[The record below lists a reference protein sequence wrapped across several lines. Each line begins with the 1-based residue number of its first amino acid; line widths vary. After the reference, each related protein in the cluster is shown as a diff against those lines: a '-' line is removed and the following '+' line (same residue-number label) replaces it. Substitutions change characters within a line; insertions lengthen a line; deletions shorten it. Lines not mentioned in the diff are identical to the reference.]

1 MWRKIALI
9 IIITSVIFSISDY
22 FYTMRES
29 YNKYLE
35 GEYFFRYKATTIL
48 VMDQD
53 AWFESIENFEK
64 VSAMDFSDTKTMLL
78 YGGEQEVY
86 ASGPHDGV
94 CTVIYGSQ
102 IVDDFPVRNLRFEG
116 DDADYFFGKKQLTYE
131 EYIDYVKSL
140 SPDELKSDRVSSEK
154 MASFKTVLEFTFI
167 LAGTEVLI
175 CLILFILHRSDEK
188 FWFDLV
194 LVLGTLYSIFFEIIN
209 AVLN

>member
-1 MWRKIALI
+1 MWRKIAII

-35 GEYFFRYKATTIL
+35 GEYYFRYEATTVP

-53 AWFESIENFEK
+53 AWFESVENFEK
-64 VSAMDFSDTKTMLL
+64 VSSLDFSDTKIMLL

-86 ASGPHDGV
+86 ASGPHDGI

-102 IVDDFPVRNLRFEG
+102 TVDDFPVYNLKFKG
-116 DDADYFFGKKQLTYE
+116 DDADYFFGRKQLTYE

-140 SPDELKSDRVSSEK
+140 SPEELKSDRVSTQK

-167 LAGTEVLI
+167 LVGTEALI
-175 CLILFILHRSDEK
+175 CLILFILHRSDAK
-188 FWFDLV
+188 LWFDIV
-194 LVLGTLYSIFFEIIN
+194 LVLGTLYCVFFEVIT

>member
-1 MWRKIALI
+1 MWRKIAII

-35 GEYFFRYKATTIL
+35 GEYYFRYEATTVP

-53 AWFESIENFEK
+53 AWFESVENFEK
-64 VSAMDFSDTKTMLL
+64 VSSLDFSDTKIMLL
-78 YGGEQEVY
+78 YGGEQGVY

-102 IVDDFPVRNLRFEG
+102 TVDDFPVYNLRFKG
-116 DDADYFFGKKQLTYE
+116 DDADYFFGRKQLTYE

-140 SPDELKSDRVSSEK
+140 SPEELKSDRVSTKK

-167 LAGTEVLI
+167 LVGTEALI
-175 CLILFILHRSDEK
+175 CLILFILHRSDAK
-188 FWFDLV
+188 LWFDIV
-194 LVLGTLYSIFFEIIN
+194 LVLGTLYCIFFEVIT

>member
-1 MWRKIALI
+1 MWRKIAII

-35 GEYFFRYKATTIL
+35 GEYYFRYEATTVPI
-48 VMDQD
+48 MDQD
-53 AWFESIENFEK
+53 AWFESVENFEK
-64 VSAMDFSDTKTMLL
+64 VSSLDFSDTKIMLL

-94 CTVIYGSQ
+94 CTVIYGTQ
-102 IVDDFPVRNLRFEG
+102 TVDDFPVYNLRFEG
-116 DDADYFFGKKQLTYE
+116 DDADYFFGRKQLTYE
-131 EYIDYVKSL
+131 EYIDYVKNL
-140 SPDELKSDRVSSEK
+140 SPEELKSDRVSSKK

-167 LAGTEVLI
+167 LVGTEALI
-175 CLILFILHRSDEK
+175 CLILFILHRSDAK
-188 FWFDLV
+188 LWFDIV
-194 LVLGTLYSIFFEIIN
+194 LVLGTLYCIFFEVIT

>member
-35 GEYFFRYKATTIL
+35 GEYYFRYKATTVL

-53 AWFESIENFEK
+53 AWFESVENFEK
-64 VSAMDFSDTKTMLL
+64 VSSLDFSDTKIMLL

-102 IVDDFPVRNLRFEG
+102 TVDDFPVYNLKFKG
-116 DDADYFFGKKQLTYE
+116 DDADYFFGRKQLTYE

-140 SPDELKSDRVSSEK
+140 SPEELKSDRVSTQK

-167 LAGTEVLI
+167 LVGTEALI
-175 CLILFILHRSDEK
+175 CLILFILHRSDAK
-188 FWFDLV
+188 LWFDIV
-194 LVLGTLYSIFFEIIN
+194 LVLGTLYCIFFEVIT

>member
-1 MWRKIALI
+1 MWRKIAII

-35 GEYFFRYKATTIL
+35 GEYYFRYEATTVP

-53 AWFESIENFEK
+53 AWFESVENFEK
-64 VSAMDFSDTKTMLL
+64 VSSLDFSDTKIMLL

-102 IVDDFPVRNLRFEG
+102 TVDDFPVYNLRFEG
-116 DDADYFFGKKQLTYE
+116 DDAEYFFGRKQLTYE
-131 EYIDYVKSL
+131 EYIDYVKNL
-140 SPDELKSDRVSSEK
+140 SPEELKSDRVSTKK

-167 LAGTEVLI
+167 LVGTEALI
-175 CLILFILHRSDEK
+175 CLILFILHRSDAK
-188 FWFDLV
+188 LWFDIV
-194 LVLGTLYSIFFEIIN
+194 LVLGTLYCIFFEVVT

>member
-1 MWRKIALI
+1 MWRKIAII

-35 GEYFFRYKATTIL
+35 GEYYFRYEATTVP

-53 AWFESIENFEK
+53 AWFESVENFEK
-64 VSAMDFSDTKTMLL
+64 VSSLDFSDTKIMLL

-102 IVDDFPVRNLRFEG
+102 TVDDFPVYNLRFEG
-116 DDADYFFGKKQLTYE
+116 DDAEYFFGRKQLTYE

-140 SPDELKSDRVSSEK
+140 SPEELKSDRVSTQK

-167 LAGTEVLI
+167 LVGTEALI
-175 CLILFILHRSDEK
+175 CLILFILHRSDAK
-188 FWFDLV
+188 LWFDIV
-194 LVLGTLYSIFFEIIN
+194 LVLGTLYCIFFEVIT

>member
-35 GEYFFRYKATTIL
+35 GEYYFRYEATTVP

-53 AWFESIENFEK
+53 AWFESVENFEK
-64 VSAMDFSDTKTMLL
+64 VSSLDFSDTKIMLL

-102 IVDDFPVRNLRFEG
+102 TVDDFPVYNLRFEG
-116 DDADYFFGKKQLTYE
+116 DDAEYFFGRKQLTYE

-140 SPDELKSDRVSSEK
+140 SPEELKSDRVSTQK

-167 LAGTEVLI
+167 LVGTEALI
-175 CLILFILHRSDEK
+175 CLILFILHRSDAK
-188 FWFDLV
+188 LWFDIV
-194 LVLGTLYSIFFEIIN
+194 LVLGTLYCIFFEVIT

>member
-35 GEYFFRYKATTIL
+35 GEYYFRYEATTVP

-53 AWFESIENFEK
+53 AWFESVENFEK
-64 VSAMDFSDTKTMLL
+64 VSSLDFSDTKIMLL

-102 IVDDFPVRNLRFEG
+102 TVDDFPVYNLRFKG
-116 DDADYFFGKKQLTYE
+116 DDADYFFGRKQLTYE
-131 EYIDYVKSL
+131 EYIDYVKNL
-140 SPDELKSDRVSSEK
+140 SPEELKSDRVSTKK

-167 LAGTEVLI
+167 LVGTEALI
-175 CLILFILHRSDEK
+175 CLILFILHRNDAK
-188 FWFDLV
+188 LWFDIV
-194 LVLGTLYSIFFEIIN
+194 LVLGTLYCIFFEVIT

>member
-53 AWFESIENFEK
+53 AWFESVENFEK
-64 VSAMDFSDTKTMLL
+64 VSSLDFSDTKNMLL

-86 ASGPHDGV
+86 ASSPHDGV
-94 CTVIYGSQ
+94 CTVIYGTQ
-102 IVDDFPVRNLRFEG
+102 TVDDFPVYNLRFEG
-116 DDADYFFGKKQLTYE
+116 DDADYFFGRKQLTYE

-140 SPDELKSDRVSSEK
+140 SPDELKSDRVSSKK

-167 LAGTEVLI
+167 LVGTEALI
-175 CLILFILHRSDEK
+175 CLILFILHRSDAK
-188 FWFDLV
+188 LWFDIV
-194 LVLGTLYSIFFEIIN
+194 LVLGTLYCIFFEVIT

>member
-1 MWRKIALI
+1 MWRKIAFI

-35 GEYFFRYKATTIL
+35 GEYYFRYEATTL
-48 VMDQD
+48 PVMDQD
-53 AWFESIENFEK
+53 AWFESVENFEK
-64 VSAMDFSDTKTMLL
+64 VSSLDFSDTKIMLL

-94 CTVIYGSQ
+94 CTVIYGTRT
-102 IVDDFPVRNLRFEG
+102 VDDFPVYNLRFEG
-116 DDADYFFGKKQLTYE
+116 DDADYFFGRKQLTYE

-140 SPDELKSDRVSSEK
+140 SPEELKSDRVSTKK

-167 LAGTEVLI
+167 LVGTEALI
-175 CLILFILHRSDEK
+175 CLILFILHRSDAK
-188 FWFDLV
+188 LWFDIV
-194 LVLGTLYSIFFEIIN
+194 LVLGTLYCIFFEVIT

>member
-1 MWRKIALI
+1 MWRKIAII

-35 GEYFFRYKATTIL
+35 GEYYFRYEATTL
-48 VMDQD
+48 PVMDQD
-53 AWFESIENFEK
+53 AWFESVENFEK
-64 VSAMDFSDTKTMLL
+64 VSSLDFSDTKIMLL

-102 IVDDFPVRNLRFEG
+102 TVDDFPVYNLRFEG
-116 DDADYFFGKKQLTYE
+116 DDADYFFGRKQLTYE

-140 SPDELKSDRVSSEK
+140 SPEELKSDRVSTQK

-167 LAGTEVLI
+167 LVGTEALI
-175 CLILFILHRSDEK
+175 CLILFILHRSDAK
-188 FWFDLV
+188 LWFDIV
-194 LVLGTLYSIFFEIIN
+194 LVLGTLYCIFFEVIT

>member
-1 MWRKIALI
+1 MWRKIAII

-35 GEYFFRYKATTIL
+35 GEYYFRYEATTVP

-53 AWFESIENFEK
+53 AWFESVENFEK
-64 VSAMDFSDTKTMLL
+64 VSSLDFSDTKIMLL

-102 IVDDFPVRNLRFEG
+102 TVDDFPVYNLRFEG
-116 DDADYFFGKKQLTYE
+116 DDAEYFFGRKQLTYE

-140 SPDELKSDRVSSEK
+140 SPEELKSDRVSTQK

-167 LAGTEVLI
+167 LVGTEALI
-175 CLILFILHRSDEK
+175 CLILFILHRSDAK
-188 FWFDLV
+188 LWFDIV
-194 LVLGTLYSIFFEIIN
+194 LVLGTLYCIFFEVMT

>member
-1 MWRKIALI
+1 MWRKIAII

-35 GEYFFRYKATTIL
+35 GEYYFRYEATTVPI
-48 VMDQD
+48 MDQD
-53 AWFESIENFEK
+53 AWFESVENFEK
-64 VSAMDFSDTKTMLL
+64 VSSLDFSDTKIMLL

-94 CTVIYGSQ
+94 CTVIYGTQ
-102 IVDDFPVRNLRFEG
+102 TVDDFPVYNLRFEG
-116 DDADYFFGKKQLTYE
+116 DDADYFFGRKQLTYE
-131 EYIDYVKSL
+131 EYIDYVKNL
-140 SPDELKSDRVSSEK
+140 SPEELKSDRVSSKK

-167 LAGTEVLI
+167 LVGTEALI
-175 CLILFILHRSDEK
+175 CLILFILHRSDAK
-188 FWFDLV
+188 FWFNLV
-194 LVLGTLYSIFFEIIN
+194 LILGTLYCIFFEVIT

>member
-1 MWRKIALI
+1 MWRKIAI
-9 IIITSVIFSISDY
+9 IIIISSVIFSISDY
-22 FYTMRES
+22 FYTMRDS

-35 GEYFFRYKATTIL
+35 GEYFFRYKATTVL

-167 LAGTEVLI
+167 LAGTEALI

-194 LVLGTLYSIFFEIIN
+194 LVLGTLYSIFFEIRN

>member
-1 MWRKIALI
+1 MWRKIAII

-35 GEYFFRYKATTIL
+35 GEYYFRYEATTVP

-53 AWFESIENFEK
+53 AWFESVENFEK
-64 VSAMDFSDTKTMLL
+64 VSSLDFSDTKIMLL

-102 IVDDFPVRNLRFEG
+102 TVDDFPVYNLRFKG
-116 DDADYFFGKKQLTYE
+116 DDADYFFGRKQLTYE

-140 SPDELKSDRVSSEK
+140 SPEELKSDRVSTQK

-167 LAGTEVLI
+167 LVGTEALI
-175 CLILFILHRSDEK
+175 CLILFILHRSDAK
-188 FWFDLV
+188 LWFDIV
-194 LVLGTLYSIFFEIIN
+194 LVLGTLYCIFFEVIT

>member
-1 MWRKIALI
+1 MWRKIAII

-35 GEYFFRYKATTIL
+35 GEYYFRYEATTVP

-53 AWFESIENFEK
+53 AWFESVENFEK
-64 VSAMDFSDTKTMLL
+64 VSSLDFSDTKIMLL

-102 IVDDFPVRNLRFEG
+102 TVDDFPVYNLKFKG
-116 DDADYFFGKKQLTYE
+116 DDADYFFGRKQLTYE
-131 EYIDYVKSL
+131 EYIDYVKNL
-140 SPDELKSDRVSSEK
+140 SPEELKSDRVSTKK

-167 LAGTEVLI
+167 LVGTEALI
-175 CLILFILHRSDEK
+175 CLILFILHRSDAK
-188 FWFDLV
+188 LWFDIV
-194 LVLGTLYSIFFEIIN
+194 LVLGTLYCIFFEVIT

>member
-1 MWRKIALI
+1 MWRKIAII

-35 GEYFFRYKATTIL
+35 GEYYFRYEATTVP

-53 AWFESIENFEK
+53 AWFESVENFEK
-64 VSAMDFSDTKTMLL
+64 VSSLDFSDTKIMLL

-102 IVDDFPVRNLRFEG
+102 TVDDFPVYNLKFKG
-116 DDADYFFGKKQLTYE
+116 DDAEYFFGRKQLTYE

-140 SPDELKSDRVSSEK
+140 SPEELKSDRVSSKK

-167 LAGTEVLI
+167 LVCTEALI
-175 CLILFILHRSDEK
+175 CLILFILHRSDAK
-188 FWFDLV
+188 LWFDIV
-194 LVLGTLYSIFFEIIN
+194 LVLGTLYCIFFEVIT

>member
-1 MWRKIALI
+1 MWRKIAII

-35 GEYFFRYKATTIL
+35 GEYYFRYEATTVP

-53 AWFESIENFEK
+53 AWFESVENFEK
-64 VSAMDFSDTKTMLL
+64 VSSLDFSDTKIMLL

-102 IVDDFPVRNLRFEG
+102 TVDDFPVYNLRFEG
-116 DDADYFFGKKQLTYE
+116 DDADYFFGRKQLTYE

-140 SPDELKSDRVSSEK
+140 SPEELKSDRVSTQK

-167 LAGTEVLI
+167 LVGTEALI
-175 CLILFILHRSDEK
+175 CLILFILHRSDAK
-188 FWFDLV
+188 LWFDIV
-194 LVLGTLYSIFFEIIN
+194 LVLGTLYCIFFEVIT

>member
-1 MWRKIALI
+1 MWRKIAII

-35 GEYFFRYKATTIL
+35 GEYYFRYEATTVP

-53 AWFESIENFEK
+53 AWFESVENFEK
-64 VSAMDFSDTKTMLL
+64 VSSLDFSDTKIMLL

-102 IVDDFPVRNLRFEG
+102 TVDDFPVYNLKFKG
-116 DDADYFFGKKQLTYE
+116 DDADYFFGRKQLTYE

-140 SPDELKSDRVSSEK
+140 SPEELKSDRVSTQK

-167 LAGTEVLI
+167 LVGTEALI
-175 CLILFILHRSDEK
+175 CLILFILHRSDAK
-188 FWFDLV
+188 LWFDIV
-194 LVLGTLYSIFFEIIN
+194 LVLGTLYCIFFEVIT

>member
-1 MWRKIALI
+1 MWRKIAII

-35 GEYFFRYKATTIL
+35 GEYYFRYEATTVPI
-48 VMDQD
+48 MDQD
-53 AWFESIENFEK
+53 AWFESVENFEK
-64 VSAMDFSDTKTMLL
+64 VSSLDFSDTKIMLL

-94 CTVIYGSQ
+94 CTVIYGTRT
-102 IVDDFPVRNLRFEG
+102 VDDFPVYNLRFEG
-116 DDADYFFGKKQLTYE
+116 DDADYFFGRKQLTYE
-131 EYIDYVKSL
+131 EYIDYVKNL
-140 SPDELKSDRVSSEK
+140 SPEELKSDRVSSKK

-167 LAGTEVLI
+167 LVGTEALI
-175 CLILFILHRSDEK
+175 CLILFILHRSDAK
-188 FWFDLV
+188 LWFDIV
-194 LVLGTLYSIFFEIIN
+194 LVLGTLYCIFFEVIT

>member
-1 MWRKIALI
+1 MWRKIAII
-9 IIITSVIFSISDY
+9 IIITSVIFSISEY

-35 GEYFFRYKATTIL
+35 GEYYFRYEATTVP

-53 AWFESIENFEK
+53 AWFESVENFEK
-64 VSAMDFSDTKTMLL
+64 VSSLDFSDTKIMLL

-102 IVDDFPVRNLRFEG
+102 TVDDFPVYNLRFED
-116 DDADYFFGKKQLTYE
+116 DDADYFFGRKQLTYE

-140 SPDELKSDRVSSEK
+140 SPEELKSDRVSTKK

-167 LAGTEVLI
+167 LVGTEALI
-175 CLILFILHRSDEK
+175 CLILFILHRSDAK
-188 FWFDLV
+188 FWFDIV
-194 LVLGTLYSIFFEIIN
+194 LVLGTLYCIFLEVIT

>member
-1 MWRKIALI
+1 MWRKIAII

-35 GEYFFRYKATTIL
+35 GEYYFRYEATTVP

-53 AWFESIENFEK
+53 AWFESVENFEK
-64 VSAMDFSDTKTMLL
+64 VSSLDFSDTKIMLL

-86 ASGPHDGV
+86 ASGPHDGI

-102 IVDDFPVRNLRFEG
+102 TVDDFPVYNLKFKG
-116 DDADYFFGKKQLTYE
+116 DDADYFFGRKQLTYE

-140 SPDELKSDRVSSEK
+140 SPEELKSDRVSTQK

-167 LAGTEVLI
+167 LVGTEALI
-175 CLILFILHRSDEK
+175 CLILFILHRSDAK
-188 FWFDLV
+188 LWFDIV
-194 LVLGTLYSIFFEIIN
+194 LVLGTLYCIFFEVIT

>member
-1 MWRKIALI
+1 MWRKIAII

-35 GEYFFRYKATTIL
+35 GEYYFRYEATTVP

-53 AWFESIENFEK
+53 AWFESVENFEK
-64 VSAMDFSDTKTMLL
+64 VSSLDFSDTKIMLL

-102 IVDDFPVRNLRFEG
+102 TVDDFPVYNLRFEG
-116 DDADYFFGKKQLTYE
+116 DDDDYFFGKKQLTYE

-140 SPDELKSDRVSSEK
+140 SPEELKSDRVSTKK

-167 LAGTEVLI
+167 LVGTEALI
-175 CLILFILHRSDEK
+175 CLILFILHRSDAK
-188 FWFDLV
+188 FWFDIV
-194 LVLGTLYSIFFEIIN
+194 LVLGTLYCIFFEVIT

>member
-1 MWRKIALI
+1 MWRKVAFF

-48 VMDQD
+48 AMEQD
-53 AWFESIENFEK
+53 AWWNSVENFEYISNK
-64 VSAMDFSDTKTMLL
+64 DFSDTKTMLL
-78 YGGEQEVY
+78 YGGETDVL
-86 ASGPHDGV
+86 AFGPHDGV

-102 IVDDFPVRNLRFEG
+102 TVDDFPVRNLRFSG
-116 DDADYFFGKKQLTYE
+116 DDYEYFSGTRQFTYE

-140 SPDELKSDRVSSEK
+140 SPEELKSDRVSSKK

-167 LAGTEVLI
+167 LVGTEALI
-175 CLILFILHRSDEK
+175 CLVLFILHRSDAK

-194 LVLGTLYSIFFEIIN
+194 LILGTLYCVFFEVIT

>member
-9 IIITSVIFSISDY
+9 IIVTSVIFSISDY

-167 LAGTEVLI
+167 LAGTEAVR
-175 CLILFILHRSDEK
+175 CLILFILHRRDEK

>member
-1 MWRKIALI
+1 MWRKIAII

-35 GEYFFRYKATTIL
+35 GEYYFRYKATTVL

-53 AWFESIENFEK
+53 AWFESVENFEK
-64 VSAMDFSDTKTMLL
+64 VSSLDFSDTKIMLL

-102 IVDDFPVRNLRFEG
+102 TVDDFPVYNLKFKG
-116 DDADYFFGKKQLTYE
+116 DDAEYFFGRKQLTYE

-140 SPDELKSDRVSSEK
+140 SPEELKSDRVSTQK

-167 LAGTEVLI
+167 LVGTEALI
-175 CLILFILHRSDEK
+175 CLILFILHRSDAK
-188 FWFDLV
+188 LWFDIV
-194 LVLGTLYSIFFEIIN
+194 LVLGTLYCIFFEVIT

>member
-1 MWRKIALI
+1 MWRKIAII

-35 GEYFFRYKATTIL
+35 GEYYFRYEATTVP

-53 AWFESIENFEK
+53 AWFESVENFEK
-64 VSAMDFSDTKTMLL
+64 VSSLDFSDTKIMLL

-102 IVDDFPVRNLRFEG
+102 TVDDFPVYNLRFEG
-116 DDADYFFGKKQLTYE
+116 DDADHFFGRKQLTYE

-140 SPDELKSDRVSSEK
+140 SPEELKSDRVSTKK

-167 LAGTEVLI
+167 LVGTEALI
-175 CLILFILHRSDEK
+175 CLILFILHRSDAK
-188 FWFDLV
+188 LWFDIV
-194 LVLGTLYSIFFEIIN
+194 LVLGTLYCIFFEVIT

>member
-1 MWRKIALI
+1 MWRKIAII

-35 GEYFFRYKATTIL
+35 GEYYFRYEATTVP

-53 AWFESIENFEK
+53 AWFESVENFEK
-64 VSAMDFSDTKTMLL
+64 VSSLDFSDTKIMLL
-78 YGGEQEVY
+78 YGGEQEIY

-94 CTVIYGSQ
+94 CTVIYGTQ
-102 IVDDFPVRNLRFEG
+102 TVDDFPVYNLKFKG
-116 DDADYFFGKKQLTYE
+116 DDADYFFGRKQLTYE

-140 SPDELKSDRVSSEK
+140 SPEELKSDRVSTQK

-167 LAGTEVLI
+167 LVGTEALI
-175 CLILFILHRSDEK
+175 CLILFILHRSDAK
-188 FWFDLV
+188 LWFDIV
-194 LVLGTLYSIFFEIIN
+194 LVLGTLYCIFFEVIT